1 MKASQLHQVE
11 YGPETPGYA
20 QLNEQLRRDR
30 AGVKPKPSPKVRR
43 PKSQANDQTTK

>member
-1 MKASQLHQVE
+1 MKTKNPQVE

-30 AGVKPKPSPKVRR
+30 SAEKPKKLSKSVKG
-43 PKSQANDQTTK
+43 KSQPNANPT